1 MRKLA
6 NWLILLAALA
16 GLGGAGSD
24 ATAAQRFA
32 VANGD
37 WNRTVPS
44 TIWATTSG
52 GAAGASIPVAGDDAF
67 IGNTATVRT
76 VTIPAGYAAAATS
89 VTIGNA
95 TAVAGGSSL
104 TLSAADASLTTSGN
118 FTINRPSNNTTN
130 LLSVGAGTVTV
141 GGNVTLAGTNTTTTR
156 VNRINITT
164 GTLNITGNLVF
175 ITGSAAGN
183 LIDMSGGAATINLA
197 NAFTATVGTLT
208 PGTASTFNY
217 NGTVAQTVRRVS
229 NIFYHHLHLN
239 NSNAAGATL
248 SAVVSATNVTGNIR
262 VQTGIFNNGGFA
274 IVGGA
279 GNTFEIA
286 NGARFNLTGTS
297 GMPSAF
303 STYTLGATS
312 TTSFQG
318 GNQTVA
324 AVSVTT
330 AVPITYGHVIAQGG
344 STKTAGA
351 ATPPVA
357 LNIAGDLSI
366 ENATTFTA
374 NTSDPIINVTGNM
387 AINGTGIYQSSNIV
401 AAPFR
406 PLTVSGNLTVGGT
419 YTGNGAALNIAGD
432 FTRTGTFTSGAGVV
446 TFNGISMV
454 VAQTLTGATTFTNMV
469 VNNTGL
475 GLILASDITAST
487 AGAGTLALTS
497 GTVTTGSNF
506 LIVPRPCNIPS
517 VTRSNGFVIG
527 NLRKAIPAGAS
538 GCTYEVGSGTSYTP
552 AVLALVAG
560 TGAGN
565 ITASTTGVIHPQ
577 NAHASSGIDATKSL
591 NRYWTLTNNSVTL
604 PVAGYSATFNYIN
617 GTPVD
622 IAGGTP
628 ANFIVERWT
637 GAAWAS
643 TTLNAGCTAMP
654 GTNLCKQ
661 VDGLTAAAGFGD
673 FWIGEP
679 KPPPVTPPD
688 SFNAV
693 EVGAAVNGRIFTKL
707 RGTNFTLDVVA
718 ILSGAQHAT
727 FNEAVT
733 VDFVTGGAAGVNCGG
748 GALTSV
754 AGPVDVTLAS
764 GRVTTS
770 AFNVATAYPDV
781 RVRIRY
787 PVGTPTLTVCS
798 SDNFSIRPATFT
810 SVASTTL
817 TNSGTTGTPRAKAGA
832 TFDIAA
838 TAGAGYNGAP
848 SILGSSVA
856 AHGGAVQTGALTGSF
871 VAANPA
877 SGTASG
883 SSFIY
888 SEVGSFTIGA
898 LGVYD
903 DTFTDVSS
911 DKTNGDCTA
920 DFSNILVGGK
930 YGCSFGNTAASSVIG
945 RFTPD
950 HFIVTPGTP
959 TNRRVAACAPASTF
973 TYEGEELRVTFML
986 TARNGLASPA
996 TTQNY
1001 TTASGFAKLDGTVAA
1016 NFGLGA
1022 VDLADGIPPTAGT
1035 ALTARL
1041 TTTASS
1047 GTWLAGTINATV
1059 DLFVTRAASPDGPF
1073 ESLRIG
1079 TLSADTDGITLRAA
1093 DFDLDTDVPVNG
1105 NDRVRV
1111 GSSSIRFG
1119 RLRLNNANGSQLVP
1133 LSMLMETQ
1141 YWNGSSFIT
1150 HADDNCTSIGTANVG
1165 LGNYTG
1171 NLNSPETVPS
1181 IAVGTFSKGR
1191 NTLTLSAPGAT
1202 NNGSVDVVLNLGTS
1216 TTIDSCVTTWDTTPT
1231 PTGANLVHMRGRWCG
1246 ATHTKDPTA
1255 RATFGAHRGSEEVIH
1270 MRENF

>member
-1 MRKLA
+1 MKRLA
-6 NWLILLAALA
+6 EALIFVAALA
-16 GLGGAGSD
+16 GLVGAASD
-24 ATAAQRFA
+24 VMAANRFA
-32 VANGD
+32 VANTA
-37 WNRTVPS
+37 WNLTS
-44 TIWATTSG
+44 TWSASSG
-52 GAAGASIPVAGDDAF
+52 GAAGASVPVAGDDVF

-104 TLSAADASLTTSGN
+104 TLSAANASLATSGN
-118 FTINRPSNNTTN
+118 FIINRPSNATTN
-130 LLSVGAGTVTV
+130 LLSIGAGTVTV
-141 GGNVTLAGTNTTTTR
+141 GGSVTLAGTNTTTTR
-156 VNRINITT
+156 INRISLTT
-164 GTLNITGNLVF
+164 GTLNIAGNLVF

-183 LIDMSGGAATINLA
+183 SIVITGAATINLA
-197 NAFTATVGTLT
+197 GAFTATVGTLT
-208 PGTASTFNY
+208 PGTTSIFNY
-217 NGTVAQTVRRVS
+217 NGSVAQTVRRVS
-229 NIFYHHLHLN
+229 NIFYNHLHLN

-248 SAVVSATNVTGNIR
+248 SAAVAATNVTGNIR
-262 VQTGIFNNGGFA
+262 VQSGILNNGGFA

-279 GNTFEIA
+279 GDTFEIA

-297 GMPSAF
+297 AMPSAF
-303 STYTLGATS
+303 STYTLGSTS

-318 GNQTVA
+318 GNQTIA

-351 ATPPVA
+351 ATPPAA
-357 LNIAGDLSI
+357 LNIAGNLSI

-387 AINGTGIYQSSNIV
+387 AINGTGIYTASNN
-401 AAPFR
+401 AAR
-406 PLTVSGNLTVGGT
+406 PLTVSGNFSVAGT
-419 YTGNGAALNIAGD
+419 YTGNVAPLNLAGD
-432 FTRTGTFTSGAGVV
+432 FTRTGTFTSSTGVV
-446 TFNGISMV
+446 TFNGASMV
-454 VAQTLTGATTFTNMV
+454 APQTLTGATTFTSMT

-475 GLILASDITAST
+475 GLSLANNMTVTTAA
-487 AGAGTLALTS
+487 AGSLVLTN
-497 GTVTTGSNF
+497 GVVTTGSNV
-506 LIVPRPCNIPS
+506 LIVPRPCNNAAT
-517 VTRSNGFVIG
+517 VTRTNGYVVG
-527 NLRKAIPAGAS
+527 NLQKAIPVGATTCVYQVGAGGNYSPAS
-538 GCTYEVGSGTSYTP
+538 LAFTGVGGAGGGLIGRVGLPVGDHPNIGTSGLNSTKS
-552 AVLALVAG
+552 VNRWWG
-560 TGAGN
+560 FT
-565 ITASTTGVIHPQ
+565 TTGVTGTALPAFT
-577 NAHASSGIDATKSL
+577 NYGA
-591 NRYWTLTNNSVTL
+591 TLTF
-604 PVAGYSATFNYIN
+604 VAGD
-617 GTPVD
+617 VD
-622 IAGGTP
+622 GGANT
-628 ANFIVERWT
+628 ANFEIERWNGATWSITTVGTRT
-637 GAAWAS
+637 GTS
-643 TTLNAGCTAMP
+643 TQATGITA
-654 GTNLCKQ
+654 L
-661 VDGLTAAAGFGD
+661 
-673 FWIGEP
+673 GELAIAEKAP
-679 KPPPVTPPD
+679 IITPPD

-693 EVGAAVNGRIFTKL
+693 EVGAAVTGRIFTKL
-707 RGTNFTLDVVA
+707 RSANFTLDIVA
-718 ILSGAQHAT
+718 IQGGAQQNT
-727 FNEAVT
+727 FSEAVT
-733 VDFVTGGAAGVNCGG
+733 IDVVTGGSAGANCGG
-748 GALTSV
+748 GAVTTV
-754 AGPVDVTLAS
+754 AGPTDVTLAS
-764 GRVTTS
+764 GRVTTGTI
-770 AFNVATAYPDV
+770 NVATAYPDV

-787 PVGTPTLTVCS
+787 PVGGPYTITTCS
-798 SDNFSIRPATFT
+798 SDNFSIRPAAFT

-817 TNSGTTGTPRAKAGA
+817 TNNGTTGTPRAKAGA

-856 AHGGAVQTGALTGSF
+856 AHAGAVQTGALTGSF

-877 SGTASG
+877 TGTASG
-883 SSFIY
+883 PSFIY

-920 DFSNILVGGK
+920 DFSNTLVGGK

-950 HFIVTPGTP
+950 HFIVTPGTL

-986 TARNGLASPA
+986 TARNGLASPT

-1001 TTASGFAKLDGTVAA
+1001 TTASGFAKLDGTAAA

-1047 GTWLAGTINATV
+1047 GTWSAGTINATV

-1073 ESLRIG
+1073 ESFRIG
-1079 TLSADTDGITLRAA
+1079 TLSADTDGVTLRAA

-1150 HADDNCTSIGTANVG
+1150 HADDSCTSIGTANVG

-1181 IAVGTFSKGR
+1181 IAVGAFSKGR
-1191 NTLTLSAPGAT
+1191 NTLTMSAPGAT
-1202 NNGSVDVVLNLGTS
+1202 NNGSVDIVLNLGTS
-1216 TTIDSCVTTWDTTPT
+1216 TTIDSCLTWGTTPT
-1231 PTGANLVHMRGRWCG
+1231 PAGANLTHLRGRWCG
-1246 ATHTKDPTA
+1246 ATHTKDPNA
-1255 RATFGAHRGSEEVIH
+1255 RATFGARRGSEEVIH
-1270 MRENF
+1270 SRENF